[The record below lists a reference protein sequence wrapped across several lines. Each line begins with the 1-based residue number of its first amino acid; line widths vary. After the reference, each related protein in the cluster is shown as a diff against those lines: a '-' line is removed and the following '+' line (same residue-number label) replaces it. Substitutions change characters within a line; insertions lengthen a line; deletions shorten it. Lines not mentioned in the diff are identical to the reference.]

1 MNIKFSQAISTRM
14 ACIDN
19 EVQKAEREFLKDL
32 QAVTKF
38 DIQGETL
45 HLYAGDQ
52 PILSFSR
59 LSYLTAFEFGFEK
72 EH

>member
-1 MNIKFSQAISTRM
+1 MNIKFLQAISTRM

-38 DIQGETL
+38 DIQGETRTCTQ
-45 HLYAGDQ
+45 AISQ
-52 PILSFSR
+52 
-59 LSYLTAFEFGFEK
+59 SYLSANYLI
-72 EH
+72 